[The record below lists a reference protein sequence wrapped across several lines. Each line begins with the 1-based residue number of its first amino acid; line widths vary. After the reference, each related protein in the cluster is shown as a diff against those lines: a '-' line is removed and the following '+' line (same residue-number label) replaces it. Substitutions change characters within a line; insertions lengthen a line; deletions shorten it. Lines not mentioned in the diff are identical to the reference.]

1 MNIAFTGSF
10 LRDVRKLPDDA
21 IREQVRNTIET
32 VEAAPDVRSI
42 PNLKKLSGGGPYSGF
57 ASATIASAFSSRRS

>member
-1 MNIAFTGSF
+1 MKTAFTTSF

-21 IREQVRNTIET
+21 TREQVRDSILM

-42 PNLKKLSGGGPYSGF
+42 GNLKKLSGGGPY
-57 ASATIASAFSSRRS
+57 